1 MKTTYVSLKQNQKLN
16 EDLRNLLLNFPKPLL
31 LLDQKNKEVVLAN
44 KEAFKLL
51 SVDENKNILEI
62 QNKLSQ
68 KILDPYNYI
77 EGLGDTNFEE
87 QQSEQISSKSPI
99 TEQES
104 AQQKYNLYEAIE
116 KDQKDACFLIK
127 TTHNFETGIPHQQN
141 KQSNNL
147 NAANQPKILEINGDQ
162 QIQVQD
168 VDHIGVDYEANN
180 NYKNENLNQHSIL
193 NHNDRNQ
200 PFIYS
205 EIVNLM
211 LQDMHF
217 LNKEL
222 RLVLFHRI
230 TSFVK
235 YEKLKMENN
244 FYEMITATVSHD
256 MRTPINSI
264 TGLLDSLEHF
274 IQKSEGKKLIQ
285 VIRNSSKILLF
296 LVNDILDFFMLKNGK
311 FKSSLQEADPR
322 NCLNEMID
330 MFELVA
336 SEKKIEMKA
345 EFDPNMPE
353 KLYFDEQRLKQ
364 VLINLITNA
373 LKFTLK
379 GQITLSISY
388 DFVDHFLN
396 IRVSDTGIGVKADDE
411 KKLFKLFGKL
421 DAEQQ
426 INTKGIGLGL
436 NICKKVVEACGGEI
450 YLEPDQEEGAC
461 FCFNLKAYQD
471 KKQISRREFQINF
484 DESNHESIH
493 NISKSLNQEN
503 LDLIEKCENS
513 HQIFQSFML
522 SMDQSSDRIDFEPY
536 LSSRSL
542 LPRQQDTTDELPIEQ
557 AICPCQSRPQILIVD
572 DNIFNIIT
580 LQTILEMQFS
590 QRVEKATNGLEGL
603 EKIQERIQQESLQP
617 CLCGKNNKN
626 YKIVFMDCNMP
637 IMDGF
642 EATEAIRKLQNIEQE
657 GLKIIALTA
666 NTNKSFKTKCFQS
679 GMDQFMTKPV
689 SAEQLRQILIQQGLL
704 P

>member
-127 TTHNFETGIPHQQN
+127 TTHNFETGIHQQQN
-141 KQSNNL
+141 KQPNNL
-147 NAANQPKILEINGDQ
+147 NEPKQPKIQKINGEQ

-168 VDHIGVDYEANN
+168 VEHIAVDNEANN
-180 NYKNENLNQHSIL
+180 NYKNKNSNQHSNL

-296 LVNDILDFFMLKNGK
+296 LVNDILDFFLLKNGR
-311 FKSSLQEADPR
+311 FKSSLQEADPK

-345 EFDPNMPE
+345 VLEPNLPE

-364 VLINLITNA
+364 VLINLITNS

-396 IRVSDTGIGVKADDE
+396 VKVQDTGIGVKSDDE

-421 DAEQQ
+421 DAEQSV
-426 INTKGIGLGL
+426 NTKGIGLGL

-471 KKQISRREFQINF
+471 KKQISRKEFQMNF
-484 DESNHESIH
+484 DESNHESI
-493 NISKSLNQEN
+493 IQKSLKKDN
-503 LDLIEKCENS
+503 LDQLLDECENS

-522 SMDQSSDRIDFEPY
+522 SMDSSSDRVDFEPY

-542 LPRQQDTTDELPIEQ
+542 LPRQQEAIDELPIDQ

-580 LQTILEMQFS
+580 LQTILEMQFN

-603 EKIQERIQQESLQP
+603 EKIQERIQQQIIQP
-617 CLCGKNNKN
+617 CQCGKNNQN
-626 YKIVFMDCNMP
+626 FKIVFMDCNMP

-666 NTNKSFKTKCFQS
+666 NTNKSFKTKCYQS

-689 SAEQLRQILIQQGLL
+689 SADQLRQILLQQGLL